1 MSNEGRSN
9 GANLVT
15 PGRYALRV
23 LLCVPV
29 WIEYVILLEKLK
41 YDTRNCDIHKVK
53 CEIWWI
59 ADAIDLSRSNQPPN
73 ELVLFARLLPWLLV
87 LFCKVLLASF
97 ADNNT
102 VLELV
107 GHSH

>member
-29 WIEYVILLEKLK
+29 WIEYVILLEKLINMIRE
-41 YDTRNCDIHKVK
+41 TATSI
-53 CEIWWI
+53 
-59 ADAIDLSRSNQPPN
+59 RSSVRSGGS
-73 ELVLFARLLPWLLV
+73 LMLLI
-87 LFCKVLLASF
+87 
-97 ADNNT
+97 
-102 VLELV
+102 
-107 GHSH
+107 